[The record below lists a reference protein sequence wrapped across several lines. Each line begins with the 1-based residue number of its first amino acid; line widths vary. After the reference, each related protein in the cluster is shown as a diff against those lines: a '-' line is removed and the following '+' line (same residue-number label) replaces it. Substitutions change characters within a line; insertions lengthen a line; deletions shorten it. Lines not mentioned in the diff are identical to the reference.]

1 MTAADV
7 LRYHDDRSRMH
18 AELDCKGVTES
29 YDTVTGVTESS
40 DTVVTVT
47 QWELC
52 AWSGFDVE
60 AAGSSV
66 VRYCFP
72 FEGVE

>member
-47 QWELC
+47 Q
-52 AWSGFDVE
+52 
-60 AAGSSV
+60 
-66 VRYCFP
+66 
-72 FEGVE
+72 